1 VKVGAAAAKMGIPGA
16 PRSSSPTREKIMQT
30 TGAALLEAMRDSG
43 IEYVFAN
50 LGSDHTAFIEALAAE
65 PAGSQRYPQ
74 VITCPNEM
82 VALSA
87 AHSFAQ
93 VSGRAQG
100 VIVHVDCGTQALG
113 GAIHNAA
120 KSRVP
125 VLIFAGSSPATQEGE
140 LRGSRN
146 EFIHWIQDA
155 FDQRGIVRGFMRYDN
170 EIRTGTNVRQLVHR
184 AMQFA
189 YSDPRGPVYLTAAR
203 EVLEAQIEPVS
214 IDRAQWPAISPTAL
228 PPEGVEEVAAALA
241 AARRPLVVTSYIGR
255 NHAAVRELVRLAH
268 LVGAGV
274 LDSVPSC
281 LNFPTDDA
289 FYQGCQWNEK
299 RQNAALAEADVVLA
313 IDTDVPWIPLINH
326 PSAAARI
333 IHIDVDPLKE
343 QMPLW
348 YIHAQQAFRADAVTA
363 LRQLNARLE
372 AMRLDAGAV
381 AERRDHYARRHAERK
396 AELGRLEKPRS
407 DDLTP
412 EYLTACVRDAIG
424 PEAIVLS
431 EGVTNFP
438 AISNHCGRTRPGT
451 FFSAGG
457 GSLGWNGGAAI
468 GVKLARPDAVV
479 AALTGD
485 GSYLFSQPSTVHWMA
500 RRYRTPFLHV
510 VYNNAGWRAP
520 RFSTI
525 GVHPEGLAA
534 RGEDIDTSF
543 APSPDHAGIAAAAG
557 GAHPETVR
565 SASEV
570 KPALERAMRAI
581 RDEGRAAVIDAVL
594 APAFKA

>member
-1 VKVGAAAAKMGIPGA
+1 M
-16 PRSSSPTREKIMQT
+16 
-30 TGAALLEAMRDSG
+30 LEAMRDSG

-65 PAGSQRYPQ
+65 PPGSRRYPQ
-74 VITCPNEM
+74 MITCPNEM

-100 VIVHVDCGTQALG
+100 VIVHVDCGTQALA

-120 KSRVP
+120 KGRVP

-146 EFIHWIQDA
+146 EFIHWVQDA
-155 FDQRGIVRGFMRYDN
+155 FDQRGIVRGYMRYDN
-170 EIRTGTNVRQLVHR
+170 EIRTGKNVRQLVHR

-189 YSDPRGPVYLTAAR
+189 YSDPKGPVYLTAAR
-203 EVLEAQIEPVS
+203 EVLEAQVEPVTL
-214 IDRAQWPAISPTAL
+214 DRAQWSAIAPTAL
-228 PPEGVEEVAAALA
+228 APEAVDSLCAKLA
-241 AARRPLVVTSYIGR
+241 AARRPVVVTSYIGR
-255 NHAAVRELVRLAH
+255 SRAAVEELVRFTHLA
-268 LVGAGV
+268 GAGV
-274 LDSVPSC
+274 LDSVPSY

-289 FYQGCQWNEK
+289 LYQGCQWNDK
-299 RQNAALAEADVVLA
+299 RQNAALAEADLVLV
-313 IDTDVPWIPLINH
+313 IDSDVPWIPLINH
-326 PSAAARI
+326 PSESAQI
-333 IHIDVDPLKE
+333 IHIDIDPLKQ

-348 YIHAQQAFRADAVTA
+348 YIHARYAYRADAATA
-363 LRQLNARLE
+363 LRQLNQRLE
-372 AMRLDAGAV
+372 AMQLDARAV
-381 AERRDHYARRHAERK
+381 AERRDHFARRHAERQT
-396 AELGRLEKPRS
+396 ELERNEKPRG
-407 DDLTP
+407 DELTP

-424 PEAIVLS
+424 PDAIVLS

-468 GVKLARPDAVV
+468 GAKLARPDTVV

-485 GSYLFSQPSTVHWMA
+485 GSYLFSLPATVHWMA

-520 RFSTI
+520 RFSTM

-543 APSPDHAGIAAAAG
+543 APPPDHAGIAAAAG
-557 GAHPETVR
+557 GAHAETVR

-594 APAFKA
+594 PAAFKA

>member
-1 VKVGAAAAKMGIPGA
+1 
-16 PRSSSPTREKIMQT
+16 MQT

-43 IEYVFAN
+43 IEYVFVN

-65 PAGSQRYPQ
+65 PAGSRRYPQ
-74 VITCPNEM
+74 MITCPNEM
-82 VALSA
+82 VALTA
-87 AHSFAQ
+87 AHGFAQ
-93 VSGRAQG
+93 VAGRAQG

-113 GAIHNAA
+113 GAIHNASKA
-120 KSRVP
+120 RVP

-146 EFIHWIQDA
+146 EFIHWVQDS
-155 FDQRGIVRGFMRYDN
+155 FDQRGIVRGYMRYDN
-170 EIRTGTNVRQLVHR
+170 EIRSGKNVRQLVYR
-184 AMQFA
+184 ALQFA
-189 YSDPRGPVYLTAAR
+189 YSDPQGPVYLTAPR
-203 EVLEAQIEPVS
+203 EVLEAQVEPVKLE
-214 IDRAQWPAISPTAL
+214 RAQWPAIAPAAL
-228 PPEGVEEVAAALA
+228 PPEGVERVATALA
-241 AARRPLVVTSYIGR
+241 AARRPLIVTSYIGR
-255 NHAAVRELVRLAH
+255 NHSAVEELVRLAH

-281 LNFPTDDA
+281 LNFPSDDA
-289 FYQGCQWNEK
+289 LYQGGYWNDK
-299 RQNAALAEADVVLA
+299 RQNAALAGADLVLV
-313 IDTDVPWIPLINH
+313 IDSDVPWIPLINH
-326 PSAAARI
+326 PSESAQI
-333 IHIDVDPLKE
+333 IHIDVDPLKQ

-348 YIHAQQAFRADAVTA
+348 YIHAQQVFRADAATA
-363 LRQLNARLE
+363 LRQLNARL
-372 AMRLDAGAV
+372 ATMRLDASAI
-381 AERRDHYARRHAERK
+381 AEKRDHYSRQHAERA
-396 AELGRLEKPRS
+396 AELARLEQLRS
-407 DDLTP
+407 DELTP

-468 GVKLARPDAVV
+468 GAKLARPDAFV
-479 AALTGD
+479 ASLTGD

-510 VYNNAGWRAP
+510 VFNNSGWRAP

-525 GVHPEGLAA
+525 GVHPEGLAS
-534 RGEDIDTSF
+534 RGEEIATSF
-543 APSPDHAGIAAAAG
+543 APAPDHAGIAAAAG

-565 SASEV
+565 KASEV
-570 KPALERAMRAI
+570 KPALERAVRAV
-581 RDEGRAAVIDAVL
+581 REEGRAAVIDAVL

>member
-1 VKVGAAAAKMGIPGA
+1 MGIPGA

-82 VALSA
+82 VALTA

-468 GVKLARPDAVV
+468 GVKLARPDTVV

>member
-468 GVKLARPDAVV
+468 GVKLARPDTVV

>member
-1 VKVGAAAAKMGIPGA
+1 MKVGAAAAKMGIPGA

-468 GVKLARPDAVV
+468 GVKLARPDTVV